1 MIKGFFILKMF
12 PFDIT
17 GLFIYKIYI
26 MGNKINLNEEVV
38 IKEYLSGKSS
48 LILAKEFN
56 VSKPV
61 ILKILKKN
69 NVTRKRDRCKALD
82 IKGVNGKF
90 TTTRTCPNCKNTIK
104 ITTTHPTTTCRN
116 YFKALKENS
125 VCKKCLSDVMT
136 GEGNPF
142 YGKKHSD
149 KTKEQISKSRAGKA
163 TGENNSMANPEHR
176 KKARKNL
183 KQKWDSGEMEHARK
197 IMSEKLKETRKLGKI
212 KSVIRS
218 KKEKEIINEIK
229 KLGYN
234 VKHSLKVD
242 SKICDIYIPELNLVI
257 EYNGDYW
264 HCNPKKYKP
273 DYYHQVKKKT
283 AKELWEYDKNKI
295 DLIKNSGYIL
305 EIVWESDLKADH
317 TIINKLIKKYDKR

>member
-1 MIKGFFILKMF
+1 
-12 PFDIT
+12 
-17 GLFIYKIYI
+17 
-26 MGNKINLNEEVV
+26 MGKKINLNEDLI
-38 IKEYLSGKSS
+38 IKKYLLGNSS
-48 LILAKEFN
+48 LALAKEFN
-56 VSKPV
+56 VSKPK
-61 ILKILKKN
+61 ILGILKKN
-69 NVTRKRDRCKALD
+69 NVVRKKDRCKSLD
-82 IKGVNGKF
+82 IKQVDEKF
-90 TTTRTCPNCKNTIK
+90 IIKRICPNCKNEI
-104 ITTTHPTTTCRN
+104 IVSTTRPTTTCRN
-116 YFKALKENS
+116 YFNAINKKS
-125 VCKKCLSDVMT
+125 VCKKCL
-136 GEGNPF
+136 GEIISGENNPF
-142 YGKKHSD
+142 YGKKHSE
-149 KTKEQISKSRAGKA
+149 KTKEKISKSRTGKT
-163 TGENNSMANPEHR
+163 TGKNNPMANPKHR

-197 IMSEKLKETRKLGKI
+197 IMSEKLKETRRLGKI

-242 SKICDIYIPELNLVI
+242 SKICDIYIPELNLII

-295 DLIKNSGYIL
+295 DLIKNCGYNL
-305 EIVWESDLKADH
+305 EIVWESDLKANH